1 MRERTMGNIKEHG
14 LYDMHVH
21 LYGCLT
27 AEMLW
32 KLARRKENID
42 WNWFESEF
50 EKAFDQNLDMNEI
63 VSTQENFLEF
73 CSIFYC
79 QETVLFPQF
88 QAKFNLIITL
98 CDITDLEE
106 VKMIVR
112 WICDDQHKQ
121 GIRHAEYRMLLPTW
135 VKQNQFNQ
143 IIETICTQL
152 LMYEQQTQGEFQGR
166 FSLSLPRRNEYGDI
180 HYEWLQTLMKHHPI
194 VSQMTTSV
202 DFCFFEEGFPPK
214 DKRTLFHKIRSHNQ
228 QFPQKA
234 LAILY
239 HVGESFTDK
248 SLESAIRWIHESA
261 FWGAHRLGHAIAL
274 GIEPNEYLGKEA
286 QETVEERLDQ
296 IEYDLHWLEL
306 LNKEGVPLSR
316 KSLLE
321 EKEQLLRLPTT
332 EILSTVYHRQRI
344 EEIRKRQEFVM
355 RQLKE
360 LDVCIESCPTSNL
373 RIGMISNPLHHPIYR
388 FLKTG
393 VPLVIGS
400 DDPGIFDTTLSDEF
414 QWIART
420 KRLEIGWEENIK
432 NNTYRY
438 RSESLVNRSKEK

>member
-1 MRERTMGNIKEHG
+1 MGKMKERG

-32 KLARRKENID
+32 RLARKKENMD

-50 EKAFDQNLDMNEI
+50 EKAFSQKIEMKEI

-79 QETVLFPQF
+79 KETVTFPQF
-88 QAKFNLIITL
+88 QAKFNLIIAL

-106 VKMIVR
+106 ITLIVR
-112 WICDDQHKQ
+112 WICEDQHKQ
-121 GIRHAEYRMLLPTW
+121 GISYAEYRMLLPTW
-135 VKQNQFNQ
+135 VKQSQFDQ
-143 IIETICTQL
+143 IIETICTQF

-166 FSLSLPRRNEYGDI
+166 FSLSLPRNEYGEI
-180 HYEWLQTLMKHHPI
+180 HYQWLQTLMKHQPT

-214 DKRTLFHKIRSHNQ
+214 GKRTLFNKIRSHNQ
-228 QFPQKA
+228 RFPQQA

-239 HVGESFTDK
+239 HVGESFADK
-248 SLESAIRWIHESA
+248 TLESAIRWIHESA
-261 FWGAHRLGHAIAL
+261 TWGAHRLGHAIAL

-306 LNKEGVPLSR
+306 LKKEGIPLSR
-316 KSLLE
+316 KLLLE

-332 EILSTVYHRQRI
+332 QTLSTVYHRQRI

-355 RQLKE
+355 KQVKE

-373 RIGMISNPLHHPIYR
+373 RIGMISDPLHHPIYR
-388 FLKTG
+388 FLKTE

-400 DDPGIFDTTLSDEF
+400 DDPGIFDTRLSDEF
-414 QWIART
+414 QWIAKT
-420 KRLEIGWEENIK
+420 KRVEMEWEEIIK

-438 RSESLVNRSKEK
+438 RSESLVNRSKEN